1 MSLDNLKLKM
11 ETFRE
16 LLVTINVHGGIQKP
30 EYTTQNRFYKVYSPE
45 KFKLRPREDIYIDLK
60 FDIQTPETIQ
70 PWLNLLPSLKEMGMH
85 IENDDWIENKTKDNT
100 IQLHI
105 INRSF
110 QYTASVKKKQ
120 CIGYIFLLGERVDDK
135 IITKYNLK

>member
-1 MSLDNLKLKM
+1 M
-11 ETFRE
+11 
-16 LLVTINVHGGIQKP
+16 
-30 EYTTQNRFYKVYSPE
+30 YSPE
-45 KFKLRPREDIYIDLK
+45 KFKLRPQEDIYTDLK

-70 PWLNLLPSLKEMGMH
+70 PWLNLLPSSKQMGMH
-85 IENDDWIENKTKDNT
+85 IENDDWTENKTKDNT

-105 INRSF
+105 LNRSF
-110 QYTASVKKKQ
+110 NYTVSVKKKQ

>member
-1 MSLDNLKLKM
+1 M

-30 EYTTQNRFYKVYSPE
+30 EYTTQNRFYKVYLPE

-60 FDIQTPETIQ
+60 FDIQMPKTIQ
-70 PWLNLLPSLKEMGMH
+70 PCLNLLPSLKEMGMH
-85 IENDDWIENKTKDNT
+85 TENANWIENKAKDNT

-105 INRSF
+105 LNRSF

-120 CIGYIFLLGERVDDK
+120 CIGYIFLLSQSVNDK
-135 IITKYNLK
+135 VITKYNLK